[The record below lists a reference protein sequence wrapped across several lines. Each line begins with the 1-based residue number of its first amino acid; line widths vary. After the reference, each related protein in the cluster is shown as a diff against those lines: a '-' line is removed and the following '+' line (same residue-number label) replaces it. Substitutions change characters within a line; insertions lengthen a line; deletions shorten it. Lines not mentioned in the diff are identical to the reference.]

1 MKKLLMVFVA
11 VIMVAGMSVAS
22 DAMMKKGRGGHE
34 RGMGKG
40 PGAGMCGEQMMM
52 EKFKELGL
60 DDKQK
65 ETVKAIKLRMKKD
78 TIKRNSDIEVA
89 KIELQEIVGKDVVD
103 LAAAEAKVK
112 QLHALKAEMK
122 IAHIKAREEVKATL
136 TPEQR
141 KKFSEMHGMG
151 CTECGMGGGKG
162 MMKHGRGMKGG
173 CDKCGMMKDM
183 DGDERPGPGP
193 HAGHKQM
200 QKK

>member
-1 MKKLLMVFVA
+1 MKKLLMLFVA
-11 VIMVAGMSVAS
+11 VVMVAGMSVGS

-34 RGMGKG
+34 MGKG
-40 PGAGMCGEQMMM
+40 MGHGAGMCSEQMMM

-78 TIKRNSDIEVA
+78 EIKRNSDIDIA

-112 QLHALKAEMK
+112 QLHAMKADK
-122 IAHIKAREEVKATL
+122 AIAHIKAREEVKATL
-136 TPEQR
+136 TPEQK
-141 KKFSEMHGMG
+141 KKFSAMHEMG
-151 CTECGMGGGKG
+151 CMECGMGGGKG
-162 MMKHGRGMKGG
+162 MMKHGKGMKGG
-173 CDKCGMMKDM
+173 CDKCGMMKDA
-183 DGDERPGPGP
+183 DGDEKPGTDP
-193 HAGHKQM
+193 HAGHKM